1 MRMMKNKL
9 AERNRSKIVR
19 SLLEYFTGEGD
30 LSQREILE
38 NWLGEDEKNRVLF
51 EQLNDESYVQE
62 GVEEFRRYDSRE
74 GWQKVEGRI
83 RVRRRR
89 LLVRWSYAASV
100 IILFGV
106 GIIAWNVFSERG
118 EKTSVVHTVLQE
130 DIAPGSSRAIL
141 VLESGETIFLG
152 RERDSLTRGVTG
164 ESFVNDGERLIYSGV
179 EEKKAKIHTLQIPRG
194 GEYTLCLS
202 DGTKI
207 TLNANSKIQYPDRF
221 TGRERWVELEG
232 EAYFEVAKDSGH
244 PFVVRSRGAE
254 VRVLGTSFNVKSYRG
269 EAQQTTLVEGAV
281 EVANEQ
287 RKVRLMPGEQAV
299 WEGNDF
305 RVREVNTASYTAWT
319 KQRLVFDNEP
329 LEGVLKILQRW
340 YDVEICI
347 ENPSLKEV
355 RFTADLPRYEHIKK
369 ILDLLEMTTDVKF
382 ELNENVLSVK
392 KE

>member
-1 MRMMKNKL
+1 MGMMKNKL

-19 SLLEYFTGEGD
+19 SLLGYFTGEED
-30 LSQREILE
+30 PSQQEVLE
-38 NWLGEDEKNRVLF
+38 NWLDEDEKNRVLF
-51 EQLNDESYVQE
+51 EQLNDASYVQE

-74 GWQKVEGRI
+74 GWQKVKGRI

-118 EKTSVVHTVLQE
+118 GKTSVAPTALQE
-130 DIAPGSSRAIL
+130 DIAPGSSRAML

-164 ESFVNDGERLIYSGV
+164 ESFVNDGEQLIYSGA

-207 TLNANSKIQYPDRF
+207 VLNANSKIQYPDRF
-221 TGRERWVELEG
+221 TGRERWVELDG

-244 PFVVRSRGAE
+244 PFVVRSRGTE

-287 RKVRLMPGEQAV
+287 RNVRLVPGEQAV

-305 RVREVNTASYTAWT
+305 QVREVNTASYTAWI

-347 ENPSLKEV
+347 EDPSLKEV
-355 RFTADLPRYEHIKK
+355 RFTADLPRYERIKK